1 MNPLW
6 PEFGEIPPKE
16 AIFELTHGIISCWL
30 GRDGHMQ
37 KGEGVCV
44 FQSGNTMFRR
54 VTFALATLCLQ
65 EKHIFGDTAWAF
77 AAQ

>member
-1 MNPLW
+1 
-6 PEFGEIPPKE
+6 
-16 AIFELTHGIISCWL
+16 
-30 GRDGHMQ
+30 MQ

-44 FQSGNTMFRR
+44 FQNGNTMFRR

-77 AAQ
+77 ATQQLNVLGLGLVIKRASKQFM